1 MGKYGPFLCR
11 LLWSDHEGPFQTGVL
26 NAGEAHRGGD
36 PAKEGSLT
44 VAASTRAQHGSS
56 KDGAPNGGEKGW

>member
-1 MGKYGPFLCR
+1 MKALSRQVCSMPGR
-11 LLWSDHEGPFQTGVL
+11 LIE
-26 NAGEAHRGGD
+26 GGD